1 MINCQISIA
10 YQQLTK
16 NIAFLPDKFG
26 ELIVLFG
33 FSILISSIF
42 GLVRIDRYENEE
54 RAKWR
59 EKLSNYY

>member
-1 MINCQISIA
+1 MI
-10 YQQLTK
+10 
-16 NIAFLPDKFG
+16 DG

-54 RAKWR
+54 RAKWWAKLKD
-59 EKLSNYY
+59 EK